1 MGTPLRMGL
10 VVAVLV
16 GGVVACNND
25 TDVTTLP
32 EALTIVAGNA
42 QTDTAGATLADTLKV
57 QVTNRTTLTPVSGRV
72 VSWAVVSGG
81 GSVNPTSSTTNAN
94 GIATTVWTL
103 GTTLG
108 TQMVTASVPSR
119 PGIPADTFTATAT
132 ASVTHH

>member
-108 TQMVTASVPSR
+108 TQMVTASVPSKLVGR
-119 PGIPADTFTATAT
+119 
-132 ASVTHH
+132 